1 MVKSYLNLS
10 FGYRYAEGDLLYPV
24 FIIQAIMFSFIFY
37 PESSIKGKKQI
48 KRVVGNDDEKAL
60 ISILNSKPNN
70 FVDIFFIWIY
80 SKDYKFFSFVS
91 LAAR

>member
-1 MVKSYLNLS
+1 MPKEIYFTQYLS
-10 FGYRYAEGDLLYPV
+10 FRQLCLGLL
-24 FIIQAIMFSFIFY
+24 FY